1 MHRAQGGPVPAAG
14 GRFGKLSYVSASCL
28 WSSFAELYLISSA
41 TTVMPLASF
50 KHADGLAAV
59 AGRCAG
65 PVRIMGVIAIL
76 MYGIMVILSTLYP
89 DLSSMWIKAMLS
101 IVLGAMV
108 AAGVGILVGFLVL
121 PSLASDE
128 VGYTAAAAIT

>member
-1 MHRAQGGPVPAAG
+1 
-14 GRFGKLSYVSASCL
+14 
-28 WSSFAELYLISSA
+28 
-41 TTVMPLASF
+41 
-50 KHADGLAAV
+50 
-59 AGRCAG
+59 
-65 PVRIMGVIAIL
+65 MGVIAIL

-128 VGYTAAAAIT
+128 VGQCCGPLTASVLTRAQLLWLRCISCA